1 MPRKLREEAQGAVHH
16 VYARGNDRRRIFLDD
31 VDRLGYLRILGETI
45 VRTGWRCL
53 GYCLMN
59 NHVHL
64 LIETPE
70 PNLAVGMRRLHGG
83 YAQLLNA
90 RHGRSGHVFQGRYG
104 AVRVKDDSQLWTT
117 VRYIA
122 HNPLEAGLV
131 GTADAWPWN
140 SHAAVVGGDGP
151 PWLDVERLLGYFG
164 GIGGQPLARYRA
176 MVG

>member
-1 MPRKLREEAQGAVHH
+1 MPRKLREETQDAIHH

-45 VRTGWRCL
+45 KRTGWLCL
-53 GYCLMN
+53 GYCLMD

-104 AVRVKDDSQLWTT
+104 AVLVTDDEQLWTT

-131 GTADAWPWN
+131 AAAHDWPWS
-140 SHAAVVGGDGP
+140 SHAAVVLGNRP
-151 PWLDVERLLGYFG
+151 HWLDVERLLGYFG
-164 GIGGQPLARYRA
+164 AIGGQPLDRYRA
-176 MVG
+176 LVG